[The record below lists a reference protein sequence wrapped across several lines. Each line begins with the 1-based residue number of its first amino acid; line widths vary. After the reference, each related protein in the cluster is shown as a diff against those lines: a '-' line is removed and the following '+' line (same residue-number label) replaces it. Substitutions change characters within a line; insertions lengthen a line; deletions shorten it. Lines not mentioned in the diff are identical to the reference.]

1 MVMVSMCLAGVKCR
15 YDGGTKSSRL
25 FDDLKQAGEEIELF
39 CPECMG
45 GLSIPRD
52 PAEIVGG
59 TGEDVL
65 DGRAMIR
72 DKGGKDVTEQFLKGA
87 YAALALAEKLHP
99 TSIYMK
105 TRSPSCGSGEIYN
118 GTFSG
123 TLTGGDGVTAALLK
137 RHGYNV
143 IAAE

>member
-15 YDGGTKSSRL
+15 YDGGAKRSRII
-25 FDDLKQAGEEIELF
+25 DLLRASGVEYKLF

-45 GLSIPRD
+45 GLEIPRE
-52 PAEIVGG
+52 PAEIIGG

-65 DGRAMIR
+65 DGNAKVCDR
-72 DKGGKDVTEQFLKGA
+72 GGRDVTEQFLKGA
-87 YAALALAEKLHP
+87 YAALAIAEDLKP
-99 TSIYMK
+99 SSIYMK

-118 GTFSG
+118 GTFSK
-123 TLTGGDGVTAALLK
+123 TSIGGDGVTAALLK
-137 RHGYNV
+137 RHGFKV